1 MRSGSQP
8 LAAGLCSRE
17 SLKSL
22 PLGLQPHCLPL
33 SPPSESSAQQQPRH
47 PGLNFPSYASGSAEA
62 AVHQPSSEPVP
73 VWVSGERG
81 VRKDDVSL
89 GALKVTSQPQAA
101 VGVLRGSE
109 GNRKFLRLRVFPKE
123 YLLEGTG
130 GGQDNKS
137 HLGGGRKRKKAE
149 ERTAVWVPVGG
160 APPCTSPRGCRCLA
174 LLLLAFPRL
183 QGGRGGE
190 GNPETHRSEEASSH
204 HPLPQSHNSFYLWMA
219 GAACSAD
226 SSKHL
231 SHPHHP
237 APGLVSLL
245 QGKLL
250 TLF

>member
-1 MRSGSQP
+1 MQVVPNLWPSKKPKLSAWRGSRVQPRTAGCGGAGGAGVRSGSQP

-47 PGLNFPSYASGSAEA
+47 PGLTFPSYASGSAEA

-73 VWVSGERG
+73 VWVSGGRG

-130 GGQDNKS
+130 GGQDTKS
-137 HLGGGRKRKKAE
+137 HLGGGRKRKK
-149 ERTAVWVPVGG
+149 
-160 APPCTSPRGCRCLA
+160 
-174 LLLLAFPRL
+174 
-183 QGGRGGE
+183 
-190 GNPETHRSEEASSH
+190 
-204 HPLPQSHNSFYLWMA
+204 
-219 GAACSAD
+219 
-226 SSKHL
+226 
-231 SHPHHP
+231 
-237 APGLVSLL
+237 GLRFGFL
-245 QGKLL
+245 
-250 TLF
+250 